1 MTSLGSL
8 RHWPLAPLLYGSYLG
23 QKIRLKLLDFLRK
36 SKCPAIARDAES
48 MTNAWWLSI
57 NGPVKP
63 SKSFGKVVG
72 IICIFFNLLHS
83 RTKKTI
89 VTPPSHV
96 ESLRLMGN
104 PSAKYTT
111 KYTARK
117 SISVIY
123 YRLNKFQKY
132 LGLKIKK
139 RCGRFHFQFLPSRDQ
154 ILS

>member
-83 RTKKTI
+83 RTKNQL
-89 VTPPSHV
+89 
-96 ESLRLMGN
+96 SLLHHMLN
-104 PSAKYTT
+104 PSGLWGILQPNIQPNIQLENQLVVLENPF
-111 KYTARK
+111 RS
-117 SISVIY
+117 SITVLTDFKNI
-123 YRLNKFQKY
+123 
-132 LGLKIKK
+132 
-139 RCGRFHFQFLPSRDQ
+139 
-154 ILS
+154 